1 MKFTRNAS
9 LPLISVTVLLGGC
22 FAGSESIP
30 ADSRNV
36 ALEDF
41 TTRSTVDGALVLE
54 VPSEVTAMP
63 ITVTKTKTAE
73 IGDSTVTETT
83 QEIIASAPGIGPEVA
98 PMGDIEFDERVKVG
112 RPWPIDGLVGQING
126 RPVFAAEFFVPIEDR
141 LFNIGRQGTPE
152 QTRTAILE
160 IVRQRFSQF
169 VNSELVIAEAESDMT
184 PQMQEG
190 LFGWLANLKEEV
202 TAQRGGTSFG
212 AEQSLLDETGM
223 NMEEYIEQQRK
234 LGLAGQLLRQKVEPR
249 AIVSWRDVEQAY
261 QAEISK
267 YQPPR
272 KVTIGRILLL
282 NSRDGMQ
289 IESTKQAFSN
299 GDAFSTV
306 ARELGVKDDG
316 LWRTFTLEEGTIS
329 GISDLA
335 QNVRDALKAVRIDES
350 TVAIEGRSST
360 AWYSIL
366 AYETPPSRSIFDS
379 DVQLM
384 IRNRLESFAYD
395 TEESNY
401 LNSLRRRWVND
412 DIRKMEIKLM
422 QLALRRYW
430 QN

>member
-1 MKFTRNAS
+1 MKFTRLAS
-9 LPLISVTVLLGGC
+9 LLSITVTALLGGC

-36 ALEDF
+36 SLEDF
-41 TTRSTVDGALVLE
+41 TARSTVDGALVLE

-73 IGDSTVTETT
+73 LGDTVTTETT

-98 PMGDIEFDERVKVG
+98 SMGDIEFDERVRVG

-190 LFGWLANLKEEV
+190 LFGWLTNLKEEV

-272 KVTIGRILLL
+272 KITIGRILLL

-289 IESTKQAFSN
+289 IESTRQAFSN

-306 ARELGVKDDG
+306 ARELGVKEDG
-316 LWRTFTLEEGTIS
+316 LWRTFTLEEGSIS
-329 GISDLA
+329 GITDLA
-335 QNVRDALKAVRIDES
+335 QNVRDALEDVRIDEPTS
-350 TVAIEGRSST
+350 AIEGRSST

>member
-1 MKFTRNAS
+1 MKFTDFAT
-9 LPLISVTVLLGGC
+9 LIPITVTALLCGC

-30 ADSRNV
+30 DDSRKV
-36 ALEDF
+36 ALADF
-41 TTRSTVDGALVLE
+41 TTRSNVDGARVLE
-54 VPSEVTAMP
+54 VPAEVTAMP
-63 ITVTKTKTAE
+63 V
-73 IGDSTVTETT
+73 TVTETKSAEVGDT
-83 QEIIASAPGIGPEVA
+83 VVSETTREIIASAPGIGPEVA
-98 PMGDIEFDERVKVG
+98 PMGDIEFDERVRVG
-112 RPWPIDGLVGQING
+112 RRWPIDGLVGQING
-126 RPVFAAEFFVPIEDR
+126 RPVFAAEFFIPIEDR
-141 LFNIGRQGTPE
+141 LLNIGQQGTPD
-152 QTRTAILE
+152 QTRSAILE

-190 LFGWLANLKEEV
+190 IFGWLSNLKEEV

-261 QAEISK
+261 RAEIST

-272 KVTIGRILLL
+272 KVLIGRILLL

-289 IESTKQAFSN
+289 IESARHAFAQ
-299 GDAFSTV
+299 GDGFTTV
-306 ARELGVKDDG
+306 ARELGVKEDG
-316 LWRTFTLEEGTIS
+316 LWRTFTLEEG
-329 GISDLA
+329 GIEDIEDLA
-335 QNVRDALKAVRIDES
+335 QSVRDALADVRIDEP
-350 TVAIEGRSST
+350 TAAIEGRAST

-366 AYETPPSRSIFDS
+366 AFETPRSRSIFDS
-379 DVQLM
+379 DVQLL

-395 TEESNY
+395 LEESNY

-430 QN
+430 QG

>member
-1 MKFTRNAS
+1 MKLNHNAS
-9 LPLISVTVLLGGC
+9 VILIFAAALLAGC
-22 FAGSESIP
+22 VAGSETIP
-30 ADSRNV
+30 SESRKV
-36 ALEDF
+36 ALQDF
-41 TTRSTVDGALVLE
+41 TTRSDVDGALVLE

-63 ITVTKTKTAE
+63 DTVTE
-73 IGDSTVTETT
+73 SRSVEVGDTDVTETT
-83 QEIIASAPGIGPEVA
+83 REIIATAPGIGPEVA
-98 PMGDIEFDERVKVG
+98 SMGEIEFDERVRVG
-112 RPWPIDGLVGQING
+112 RRWPIDGLVGQING

-141 LFNIGRQGTPE
+141 LLNIGRQGTPE
-152 QTRTAILE
+152 QTRAAILE
-160 IVRQRFSQF
+160 IVRQRFNQF

-190 LFGWLANLKEEV
+190 LFGWLADLKQEV

-212 AEQSLLDETGM
+212 AEQSLLDETGL

-261 QAEISK
+261 QAELST

-272 KVTIGRILLL
+272 KVRIGRILLL

-289 IESTKQAFSN
+289 IEATRQAFAN
-299 GDAFSTV
+299 GDGFTAV

-316 LWRTFTLEEGTIS
+316 LWRTFTLEDGSIA
-329 GISDLA
+329 GITDLA
-335 QNVRDALKAVRIDES
+335 QTVRDALESVRIDEA
-350 TVAIEGRSST
+350 TRAVEGRSST
-360 AWYSIL
+360 SWYSIL
-366 AYETPPSRSIFDS
+366 AYETPPTQSIFDS
-379 DVQLM
+379 DVQLL
-384 IRNRLESFAYD
+384 IRNQLESFAYD

-430 QN
+430 QG